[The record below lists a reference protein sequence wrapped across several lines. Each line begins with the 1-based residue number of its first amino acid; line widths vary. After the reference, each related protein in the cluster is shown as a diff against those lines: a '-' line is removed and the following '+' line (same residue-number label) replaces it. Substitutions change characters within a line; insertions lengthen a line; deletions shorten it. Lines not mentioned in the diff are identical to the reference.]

1 MNKQVILTLEGVA
14 RLEEE
19 LNYLKS
25 VKRRE
30 IANRIKHAIAFGDLS
45 ENSEYDEAKNEQAFI
60 EGRIATLEKMLKNA
74 KVIDDEDITTDVVS
88 IGSTVKVLDVETNE
102 ELEYKIVGSA
112 EADPGKA
119 KISNESPVGRAL
131 IGKTVNSEVEVIVPD
146 GIIKMK
152 ILDIKK

>member
-1 MNKQVILTLEGVA
+1 M
-14 RLEEE
+14 
-19 LNYLKS
+19 
-25 VKRRE
+25 
-30 IANRIKHAIAFGDLS
+30 
-45 ENSEYDEAKNEQAFI
+45 
-60 EGRIATLEKMLKNA
+60 
-74 KVIDDEDITTDVVS
+74 
-88 IGSTVKVLDVETNE
+88 LDVETSE
-102 ELEYKIVGSA
+102 ELIYKIIVSA